1 MLDGPYLLLKSIK
14 KQQNT
19 TNFEVT
25 QHVLL
30 KGSQIDK
37 PRDTVNYWVWSKP
50 RTLRPYQFN
59 SSTALHSS
67 NPEDCLFLNYE

>member
-25 QHVLL
+25 QHVIL

-37 PRDTVNYWVWSKP
+37 PRDTIN
-50 RTLRPYQFN
+50 
-59 SSTALHSS
+59 
-67 NPEDCLFLNYE
+67 